1 MRYFLLLALFISFSF
16 AHKIN
21 LFVTNEENG
30 VNIYSYFAN
39 GNPCINCKLL
49 IKNGENIVLEDK
61 LDANGKYLYSSKYK
75 NIQVTIDASGG
86 HIAKQDIELENIKN
100 ESLQTHLKEEKEN
113 EYIKILISLFLIV
126 LIFYVLKILKRKKNN

>member
-49 IKNGENIVLEDK
+49 IKNGENVVLEDK
-61 LDANGKYLYSSKYK
+61 LDVNGKYLYSSKYK
-75 NIQVTIDASGG
+75 DIQVTIDASGG
-86 HIAKQDIELENIKN
+86 HIAKQDIVVENIKN
-100 ESLQTHLKEEKEN
+100 ELLQTHLKEEKES
-113 EYIKILISLFLIV
+113 EHIKILISLVLIG
-126 LIFYVLKILKRKKNN
+126 LIFYVLKIIKRKKQ

>member
-75 NIQVTIDASGG
+75 DIQVTIDASGG
-86 HIAKQDIELENIKN
+86 HIAKQDIVVENIKN

-113 EYIKILISLFLIV
+113 EYIKILISLVLIG
-126 LIFYVLKILKRKKNN
+126 LIFYVLKIVKRKKQ

>member
-30 VNIYSYFAN
+30 VNIYSYFAS

-49 IKNGENIVLEDK
+49 IKNGENVVLEDK
-61 LDANGKYLYSSKYK
+61 LDTNGKYLYSSKYK
-75 NIQVTIDASGG
+75 DIQVTIDASGG
-86 HIAKQDIELENIKN
+86 HIAKQDIVVENIKK
-100 ESLQTHLKEEKEN
+100 SLQTHLKEEKEN
-113 EYIKILISLFLIV
+113 EYIKILISLVLIG
-126 LIFYVLKILKRKKNN
+126 LIFYVLKIVKRKKQ

>member
-1 MRYFLLLALFISFSF
+1 MRYFILLALFINFSF

-30 VNIYSYFAN
+30 VNIYSYFAS

-49 IKNGENIVLEDK
+49 IKNGENIILEDT
-61 LDANGKYLYSSKYK
+61 LDEKGKYLFPSIYK
-75 NIQVTIDASGG
+75 EIEITIDASSG

-126 LIFYVLKILKRKKNN
+126 VIFYVLKIIKRKKQ

>member
-75 NIQVTIDASGG
+75 DIQVTIDASGG
-86 HIAKQDIELENIKN
+86 HIAKQDIVVENIKN
-100 ESLQTHLKEEKEN
+100 ESLRTHLKEEKEN
-113 EYIKILISLFLIV
+113 EHIKILISLLLIG
-126 LIFYVLKILKRKKNN
+126 LIFYVLKIIKRKKQ

>member
-75 NIQVTIDASGG
+75 DIQVTIDASGG
-86 HIAKQDIELENIKN
+86 HIAKQDIVVENIKN

>member
-1 MRYFLLLALFISFSF
+1 MKIVFLFLLITSSLF

-39 GNPCINCKLL
+39 GNPCINCKLI

-61 LDANGKYLYSSKYK
+61 LDANGKYLYNSKYK
-75 NIQVTIDASGG
+75 DIQVTIDASGG
-86 HIAKQDIELENIKN
+86 HIAKQDIVVENIKN

-113 EYIKILISLFLIV
+113 EHIKILISLVLIG
-126 LIFYVLKILKRKKNN
+126 LIFYVLKIVKRKKQ

>member
-1 MRYFLLLALFISFSF
+1 MRYFLLIALFISFSF

-30 VNIYSYFAN
+30 VNIYSYFAS
-39 GNPCINCKLL
+39 GAPCINCKLL
-49 IKNGENIVLEDK
+49 IKNGENVVLEDK

-126 LIFYVLKILKRKKNN
+126 LIFYVLKMLKRKK

>member
-1 MRYFLLLALFISFSF
+1 MKKIFLFLFITTSLF

-61 LDANGKYLYSSKYK
+61 LDTNGKYLYNSKYK
-75 NIQVTIDASGG
+75 DIQVTIDASGG
-86 HIAKQDIELENIKN
+86 HIVKQDIELENIKN
-100 ESLQTHLKEEKEN
+100 ELLQTHLKDEQEN
-113 EYIKILISLFLIV
+113 EHIKILISLVLIG
-126 LIFYVLKILKRKKNN
+126 LIFYVLKIVKRKKQ

>member
-1 MRYFLLLALFISFSF
+1 MKKVFLFLLIVSSLF

-30 VNIYSYFAN
+30 VNIYSYFAS
-39 GNPCINCKLL
+39 GDPCINCKLI

-75 NIQVTIDASGG
+75 DIQVTIDASGG
-86 HIAKQDIELENIKN
+86 HIAKQDIVVENIKN

-113 EYIKILISLFLIV
+113 EHIKILISLLLIG
-126 LIFYVLKILKRKKNN
+126 LIFYVLKILKRKKQ

>member
-1 MRYFLLLALFISFSF
+1 MKKVFLFLLIVSSLF

-30 VNIYSYFAN
+30 VNIYSYFAS
-39 GNPCINCKLL
+39 GAPCINCKLI

-75 NIQVTIDASGG
+75 DIQVTIDASGG
-86 HIAKQDIELENIKN
+86 HIAKQDIVVENIKN

-113 EYIKILISLFLIV
+113 EHIKILISLVLIGA
-126 LIFYVLKILKRKKNN
+126 IFYVLKIIKRKKQ

>member
-1 MRYFLLLALFISFSF
+1 MKYFFLLALFISFSF

-30 VNIYSYFAN
+30 VNIYSYFAS
-39 GNPCINCKLL
+39 GDPCINCKLI
-49 IKNGENIVLEDK
+49 IKNGENILLEDK

-75 NIQVTIDASGG
+75 DIQVTIDASGG
-86 HIAKQDIELENIKN
+86 HIAKQDIVVENIKN

-113 EYIKILISLFLIV
+113 EHIKILISLVLIGA
-126 LIFYVLKILKRKKNN
+126 IFYVLKIIKRKKQ

>member
-1 MRYFLLLALFISFSF
+1 MRYFLLLTLFISFSF

-39 GNPCINCKLL
+39 GNPCINCTLI

-75 NIQVTIDASGG
+75 DIQVTIDASGG
-86 HIAKQDIELENIKN
+86 HIAKQDIVVENIKN

-113 EYIKILISLFLIV
+113 EHIKILISLVLIG
-126 LIFYVLKILKRKKNN
+126 LIFYVLKIIKRKKQ

>member
-1 MRYFLLLALFISFSF
+1 MRYFFLLALFISFSF

-30 VNIYSYFAN
+30 VNIYSYFAS
-39 GNPCINCKLL
+39 GDPCINCKLI
-49 IKNGENIVLEDK
+49 IKNAENIVLEDK

-75 NIQVTIDASGG
+75 DIQVTIDASGG
-86 HIAKQDIELENIKN
+86 HIAKQDIVVENIKN

-113 EYIKILISLFLIV
+113 EHIKILISLVLIG
-126 LIFYVLKILKRKKNN
+126 LIFYVLKIIKRKKQ

>member
-126 LIFYVLKILKRKKNN
+126 LIFYVLKMLKRKK

>member
-1 MRYFLLLALFISFSF
+1 MRYFLLLALFISFLF

-49 IKNGENIVLEDK
+49 IKNGENVVLEDK
-61 LDANGKYLYSSKYK
+61 LDANGKYLYPSKYK
-75 NIQVTIDASGG
+75 EIEITIDASGG

-100 ESLQTHLKEEKEN
+100 EALQTHLKEEKEN
-113 EYIKILISLFLIV
+113 EHIKILISLV
-126 LIFYVLKILKRKKNN
+126 LMGAIFYVLKIVKRKKQ

>member
-1 MRYFLLLALFISFSF
+1 MRYFILLALFISFSF

-30 VNIYSYFAN
+30 VNIYSYFAS

-49 IKNGENIVLEDK
+49 IKNGENIILEDK

-75 NIQVTIDASGG
+75 DIQVTIDASGG
-86 HIAKQDIELENIKN
+86 HIAKQDIVVENIKN

-113 EYIKILISLFLIV
+113 EHIKILISLVLIGA
-126 LIFYVLKILKRKKNN
+126 IFYVLKIVKRKKQ

>member
-75 NIQVTIDASGG
+75 DIQVTIDASGG
-86 HIAKQDIELENIKN
+86 HIAKQDIVVENIKN

-113 EYIKILISLFLIV
+113 EYIKILISLVLIG
-126 LIFYVLKILKRKKNN
+126 LIFYVLKIIKRKNE

>member
-1 MRYFLLLALFISFSF
+1 MKKIFLFLLIVSSLF

-39 GNPCINCKLL
+39 GNPCINCKLI
-49 IKNGENIVLEDK
+49 IKNGENIILEDN

-75 NIQVTIDASGG
+75 DIQVTIDASGG
-86 HIAKQDIELENIKN
+86 HIAKQDIVVENIKN

-113 EYIKILISLFLIV
+113 EHIKILISLVLIG
-126 LIFYVLKILKRKKNN
+126 LIFYVLKIIKRKKQ

>member
-30 VNIYSYFAN
+30 VNIYSYFAS
-39 GNPCINCKLL
+39 GKPCINCKLL
-49 IKNGENIVLEDK
+49 IKNGENIILEDK

-75 NIQVTIDASGG
+75 DIQVTIDASGG
-86 HIAKQDIELENIKN
+86 HIAKQDIVVENIKN

-126 LIFYVLKILKRKKNN
+126 VIFYVLKIIKRKKQ

>member
-30 VNIYSYFAN
+30 VNIYSYFAS
-39 GNPCINCKLL
+39 GNPCINCKLI
-49 IKNGENIVLEDK
+49 IKNGENIILEDK
-61 LDANGKYLYSSKYK
+61 LDVNGKYLYSSKYK
-75 NIQVTIDASGG
+75 DIQVTIDASGG
-86 HIAKQDIELENIKN
+86 HIAKQDIVVENIKN

-126 LIFYVLKILKRKKNN
+126 VIFYVLKIIKRKKQ

>member
-1 MRYFLLLALFISFSF
+1 MRYFLLLTLFISFSF

-86 HIAKQDIELENIKN
+86 HIAKQDIVVENIKN

-113 EYIKILISLFLIV
+113 EHIKILISLV
-126 LIFYVLKILKRKKNN
+126 LMGAIFYVLKIVKRKKQ

>member
-1 MRYFLLLALFISFSF
+1 MKIVLLFLLIISSLF

-75 NIQVTIDASGG
+75 DIQVTIDATGG
-86 HIAKQDIELENIKN
+86 HIVKQDIVVENIKN
-100 ESLQTHLKEEKEN
+100 ESLQTHLNDEKN
-113 EYIKILISLFLIV
+113 DEYIKFFISLILIFV
-126 LIFYVLKILKRKKNN
+126 VFYILKRVKRKKA

>member
-1 MRYFLLLALFISFSF
+1 MRYFLLLTLFISFSF

-126 LIFYVLKILKRKKNN
+126 LIFYVLKMLKRKK